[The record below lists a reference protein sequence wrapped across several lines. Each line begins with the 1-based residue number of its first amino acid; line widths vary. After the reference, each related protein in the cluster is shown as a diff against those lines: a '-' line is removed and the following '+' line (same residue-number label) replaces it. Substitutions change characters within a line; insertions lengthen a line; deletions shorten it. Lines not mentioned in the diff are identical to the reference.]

1 MEKTQETLSLKIRI
15 MKKLFQF
22 SLPLI
27 FSLFL
32 TSCYY
37 NSVYEEVED
46 SGPVD
51 DISYQAD
58 ILPLWGQCVGC
69 HNGSEPPNLEDM
81 VSYNEL
87 LNGYVVPGDANA
99 SILYKSLLGIDG
111 VSLMPPGSQWPDTKI
126 NAVKDWI
133 NQGALNN

>member
-1 MEKTQETLSLKIRI
+1 

-22 SLPLI
+22 VILLTMSL
-27 FSLFL
+27 SV

-37 NSVYEEVED
+37 DSIYEAAEVTV
-46 SGPVD
+46 PD

-58 ILPLWGQCVGC
+58 IIPLWGQCVGC
-69 HNGSEPPNLEDM
+69 HNGNEPPNLEDM

-87 LNGYVVPGDANA
+87 LNGYVVPGDAEA
-99 SILYKSLLGIDG
+99 STLYKSLLGIDG
-111 VSLMPPGSQWPDTKI
+111 VSLMPPGSQWPDAKI
-126 NAVKDWI
+126 NAVRDWI